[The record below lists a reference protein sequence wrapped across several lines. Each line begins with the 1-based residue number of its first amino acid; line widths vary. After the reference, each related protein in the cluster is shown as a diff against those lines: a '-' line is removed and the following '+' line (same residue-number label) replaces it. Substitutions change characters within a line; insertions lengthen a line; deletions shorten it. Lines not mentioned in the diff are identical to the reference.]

1 MPTNPPWLFRR
12 VIEPWDEYTVTWYN
26 QPEITTQNQVRLP
39 ESQSPTQD
47 YTDIDI
53 KILFQDIINDPEF
66 SHGILFRLQEEAY
79 DRKMMFAS
87 GDYEIPLLRPKL
99 EIIYI
104 GCFGPAADFE
114 YQVTG

>member
-1 MPTNPPWLFRR
+1 M
-12 VIEPWDEYTVTWYN
+12 
-26 QPEITTQNQVRLP
+26 QNQVRLP

-47 YTDIDI
+47 YPDIDV
-53 KILFQDIINDPEF
+53 KNLFQDIINDPEF

-79 DRKMMFAS
+79 DQKMMFAS
-87 GDYEIPLLRPKL
+87 GDYDIPLLRPKL